1 MKNTWKKMILGAAA
15 LLTVSALGACSK
27 KESAADSGKVKI
39 GILQLLDQTA
49 LNDAKKGFEE
59 GLEEAGFGKDK
70 VEIDFLNAQGD
81 QSNLKT
87 MSERLKRDKNDLNV
101 AIATPAAQA
110 LQKVDSDTPLLFTAI
125 TDPVSA
131 GLMKDSNKPD
141 KNATGVTDMVDVAG
155 QIEFLHRIFPKAK
168 KIGLL
173 FNAAEANSVFQVE
186 IAKKKIEEL
195 GLTAVEK
202 TAASTNDVEQAA
214 TALADQVDAIYIPTD
229 NVAAAAMPTIGKV
242 SEKMEVPVVNADA
255 TMIQFAG
262 VATEGINYEDLGRQT
277 AAMAVKIL
285 KGEKVANLPV
295 EQPEKVTLVSDEG
308 RMKLFGITQDMLE
321 EK

>member
-1 MKNTWKKMILGAAA
+1 MKNSWKKVLLGTAA
-15 LLTVSALGACSK
+15 LLTVTALGACTK
-27 KESAADSGKVKI
+27 KSSANNSEKVKI

-59 GLEEAGFGKDK
+59 GLAAAGFKKDK

-87 MSERLKRDKNDLNV
+87 MSERLKRDKNDVNV

-110 LQKVDSDTPLLFTAI
+110 LQKVDSETPLLFTAI

-131 GLMKDSNKPD
+131 GLMKDSAKPD

-155 QIEFLHRIFPKAK
+155 QIDFLHTIFPKAK

-173 FNAAEANSVFQVE
+173 FNASEANSVFQVE
-186 IAKKKIEEL
+186 IAKKKIKEL

-214 TALADQVDAIYIPTD
+214 TALANKADAIYIPTD
-229 NVAAAAMPTIGKV
+229 NIAAAAMPTIGKV
-242 SEKMEVPVVNADA
+242 SEKMKVPVINADA

-262 VATEGINYEDLGRQT
+262 VATKGINYEDLGRQT

-285 KGEKVANLPV
+285 KGEKVENLPV
-295 EQPEKVTLVSDEG
+295 EQPEKVTLVTDER
-308 RMKLFGITQDMLE
+308 RMKLFGITQEMLE
-321 EK
+321 GK